1 MCKFLTCV
9 CTRLLK
15 KGTFFQRKGMFWIL
29 VIGYWTPYGLLGIG
43 YWVLAIG
50 RPAGYW
56 VMVIGYWLLG
66 IGYWVLVIG
75 YGIAHRSPERQ

>member
-29 VIGYWTPYGLLGIG
+29 VIGYWTPCGLLGNGYWILDIGYWLLDIG
-43 YWVLAIG
+43 YWVLDIG

-56 VMVIGYWLLG
+56 VMVIGYWLLA
-66 IGYWVLVIG
+66 IGYWL
-75 YGIAHRSPERQ
+75 